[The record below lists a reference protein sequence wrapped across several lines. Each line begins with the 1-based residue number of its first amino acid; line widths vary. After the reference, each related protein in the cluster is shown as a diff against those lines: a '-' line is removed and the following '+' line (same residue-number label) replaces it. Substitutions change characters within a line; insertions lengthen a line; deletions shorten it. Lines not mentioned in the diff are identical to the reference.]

1 MNLKF
6 SFFYHFCKS
15 DAQIP
20 TKKMYKFLNTLL
32 DTLCDRWTGG
42 WITETVI
49 RPLQISIYLYSSLEV
64 CS

>member
-49 RPLQISIYLYSSLEV
+49 RPLQISN
-64 CS
+64 